1 MMKAHCLRQKVAT
14 SKESVGFCLL
24 DCPLMNTLSH
34 RALELASIRTLDVLV
49 DPHEHLYRRSGM
61 QIAIG
66 LELVEI
72 VLIEI
77 EDQTGAVAFEIFDG
91 EVR

>member
-1 MMKAHCLRQKVAT
+1 MA
-14 SKESVGFCLL
+14 
-24 DCPLMNTLSH
+24 
-34 RALELASIRTLDVLV
+34 IRDA
-49 DPHEHLYRRSGM
+49 DRDR
-61 QIAIG
+61 

-77 EDQTGAVAFEIFDG
+77 LIEIEDQTGAVTFEIFDG